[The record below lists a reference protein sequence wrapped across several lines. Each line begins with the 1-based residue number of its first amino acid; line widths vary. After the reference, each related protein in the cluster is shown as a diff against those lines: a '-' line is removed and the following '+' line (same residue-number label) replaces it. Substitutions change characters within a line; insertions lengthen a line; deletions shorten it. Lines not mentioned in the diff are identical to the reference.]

1 MNATPAR
8 PARPVRSAS
17 SSRPAARTASP
28 RGAAGRPRHRPL
40 VAGTLG
46 AALALSL
53 AACGG
58 GSDGGG
64 SSDTVEV
71 VYNRSTD
78 NNNRFMDEYLQNVK
92 AEFEEA
98 NPGKKVKLTPITAP
112 QGDYYSKVQLML
124 RSPRTAPDLVYEDT
138 FLINSD
144 IESGYLTPL
153 DDYLRDWPDWSK
165 FVDTAKAAAKA
176 QDGKTYG
183 VPDGTDT
190 RGLWYN
196 KRLFEKAGLPVPWEP
211 KNWDEV
217 LDAARTV
224 KKELPGVIPMHVYTG
239 KGPGEAASMQGF
251 EMLLYGTGDGT
262 GLYDDERDKWVVG
275 SQGFLD
281 SLEFLDTVFEEELGP
296 PREQALDPNVE
307 TSVAT
312 QWLPEDKL
320 AIDLDGSWMGNKW
333 IKTGAKP
340 WPQWSQ
346 VLGQAAMP
354 TQEGQAPG
362 KVSMSGG
369 WTWAIPAKSNN
380 ADLAFEFVKSLQT
393 QKNAVDY
400 NIRSA
405 NIAVRQDVASD
416 PTYLKSMPGVEFF
429 TGLVKYTKYRP
440 ALPAYPQVSTAIQEA
455 MEAVTTGQADPAKA
469 QRTYDETV
477 KSVTDGAVT
486 GG

>member
-1 MNATPAR
+1 MNAR
-8 PARPVRSAS
+8 VRSA
-17 SSRPAARTASP
+17 
-28 RGAAGRPRHRPL
+28 
-40 VAGTLG
+40 VAGSLG
-46 AALALSL
+46 TVLVLSL
-53 AACGG
+53 TAACGG
-58 GSDGGG
+58 GSGGDE
-64 SSDTVEV
+64 DTVEV

-78 NNNRFMDEYLQNVK
+78 SNNRYMDDYLSDVK
-92 AEFEEA
+92 KQFEKA
-98 NPGKKVKLTPITAP
+98 NPGRKVELVPIQAP

-153 DDYLRDWPDWSK
+153 DDYLKDWPEWGR
-165 FVDTAKAAAKA
+165 FLDTAKAAARA
-176 QDGKTYG
+176 QDGRTYG

-196 KRLFEKAGLPVPWEP
+196 KDLFRKAGLPVPWQP
-211 KNWDEV
+211 RNWDEV

-224 KKELPGVIPMHVYTG
+224 QRRLPGVIPLHLYTG
-239 KGPGEAASMQGF
+239 KGPGEASSMQGF

-262 GLYDDERDKWVVG
+262 GLYDAGRKKWVTG
-275 SQGFLD
+275 SEGFRD
-281 SLEFLDTVFEEELGP
+281 ALEFLDTVFEEELGP
-296 PREQALDPNVE
+296 PREEALDPNVE

-312 QWLPEDKL
+312 QWLPENRL

-333 IKTGAKP
+333 IETGTKP
-340 WPQWSQ
+340 WPAWSK

-354 TQEGQAPG
+354 TQHGQAPG

-369 WTWAIPAKSNN
+369 WTWAIPAKAGNP
-380 ADLAFEFVKSLQT
+380 DLAFEFLKTLQT
-393 QKNAVDY
+393 KENAVRY
-400 NIRSA
+400 NIVSA
-405 NIAVRQDVASD
+405 NIAVREDVAAD
-416 PTYLKSMPGVEFF
+416 PEYLRSMPGVEFF
-429 TGLVKYTKYRP
+429 TGLVRYTHYRP

-455 MEAVTTGQADPAKA
+455 MEAVTTGQADPAQA

-477 KSVTDGAVT
+477 ASATDGAVT